1 VTSYAAKRMS
11 LLYAEMAVLYAVSF
25 FCVSR
30 VFFSL
35 VCNVFLYQICVC
47 FIWNECYSVTVDNFV
62 LLYSYSL
69 YILL

>member
-11 LLYAEMAVLYAVSF
+11 LLYAEMAVLYAASF

-35 VCNVFLYQICVC
+35 VCNVFLYQIYVC
-47 FIWNECYSVTVDNFV
+47 FIWNECYSVIVDNFV
-62 LLYSYSL
+62 SYSYSL